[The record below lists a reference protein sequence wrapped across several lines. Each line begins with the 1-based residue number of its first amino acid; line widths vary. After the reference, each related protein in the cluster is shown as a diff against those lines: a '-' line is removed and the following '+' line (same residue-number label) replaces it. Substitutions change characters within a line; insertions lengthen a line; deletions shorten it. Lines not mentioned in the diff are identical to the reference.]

1 MPDFVDK
8 LFPRSSG
15 TSNGGVSPAVS
26 AGPGLDSAGVSPE
39 LRALENRRIELARTV
54 ADRQWDLGGVTYEM
68 AIRDHFR
75 MDVLVR
81 LAAELQKADAELA
94 EIERQLKL
102 GSDAA
107 AGQCPG
113 CRAEFSRGAT
123 FCWSCGTQLLET
135 RTPEL
140 GS

>member
-1 MPDFVDK
+1 MPDFVNK
-8 LFPRSSG
+8 IFPRSSG
-15 TSNGGVSPAVS
+15 ASNGGAPAAVS
-26 AGPGLDSAGVSPE
+26 AGPGSAPAGASPE
-39 LRALENRRIELARTV
+39 LRALENRRTELARTV

-123 FCWSCGTQLLET
+123 FCWSCGAQLMET